1 MSSTETA
8 ILQNLL
14 MNLAGQQ
21 VSDLHLRA
29 GSQPVMR
36 RDGQLEVLTQEQIVT
51 PEFLEAVLGFL
62 LTPQQ
67 RANMEQER
75 QVTVGRT
82 FGNRLRLRIT
92 AFYQK
97 GLPEL
102 AIRFVPANLKGLR
115 ELGLPPVFERLVEA
129 ERGLVL
135 VAGPFGS
142 GRTTTLMAM
151 LQAVNRSRVRHIAT
165 VEEPIEYVLV
175 GEQSIVDQ
183 REVGTDVLSW
193 DEAIE
198 SLPNEDVDV
207 VAFSRLPTS
216 AVTSAAL
223 NLALGG
229 KLVLACLEAD
239 SCVKVVEQLI
249 GSFLPDQQMAARAKL
264 ADSLLA
270 ASVQKLVPRVG
281 GGRVLVTEVLVANPA
296 VKSVIRDGK
305 DYQLQNLLL
314 TSREEGMVAFDHSLA
329 QFVKTGEV
337 RYEEAQGYALDQEV
351 FESLVRR

>member
-14 MNLAGQQ
+14 VNLAGQQ
-21 VSDLHLRA
+21 ASDLHLRA
-29 GSQPVMR
+29 GSQPMTR
-36 RDGQLEVLTQEQIVT
+36 RDGQLEVLTSEQIVT
-51 PEFLEAVLGFL
+51 PEFIEAVLGFL

-67 RANMEQER
+67 RSNLEQER
-75 QVTVGRT
+75 QVTVGGT

-102 AIRFVPANLKGLR
+102 AIRFVPANLRGLK

-129 ERGLVL
+129 ERGLIL
-135 VAGPFGS
+135 IGGPFGS
-142 GRTTTLMAM
+142 GRTTTLAAM
-151 LQAVNRSRVRHIAT
+151 LQSINHSRIKHIAT
-165 VEEPIEYVLV
+165 IEEPIEYVLV

-193 DEAIE
+193 EEAIE

-207 VAFSRLPTS
+207 VAFSRLPNS
-216 AVTSAAL
+216 AVASAAL

-229 KLVLACLEAD
+229 KLVLAVLEAD
-239 SCVKVVEQLI
+239 SCVKAVEQLV
-249 GSFLPDQQMAARAKL
+249 GGFMPDQQMAVRAKF
-264 ADSLLA
+264 ADALLA
-270 ASVQKLVPRVG
+270 SSVQKLVPRVG

-329 QFVKTGEV
+329 QLVKTGEV
-337 RYEEAQGYALDQEV
+337 RYEEAQSYALDQEV